1 MIYVIACIAGI
12 AGLLFGFDEGIIAG
26 ALHPLREAFG
36 ITPLQEGLM
45 TATVP
50 LGALAGAVLGGW
62 LAAPHGRRKLL
73 LGAGL
78 LFIIGAGLCAIAP
91 NLLALSLGRLL
102 LGVAI
107 GVAAMVAPLYISET
121 APARIRGMLVSIYQ
135 LAITLGILF
144 AYLVGWGF
152 GDAWRAMFAT
162 AAIPG
167 ALLLVGVAALSDTPR
182 WLMLRGR
189 ASDARRVIA
198 RIEGVSPSD
207 PKVERALA
215 EIAAAVK
222 SDAGGGNWRDLFG
235 PVARPALVVGMG
247 LFLLQQLSGINAVI
261 YFAPTVFAHSGFS
274 STQTQILATVGI
286 GVVNVLMTM
295 VAMGLID
302 RIGRRK
308 LMFIGFAG
316 AAASLGMISLSA
328 WANVPGME
336 VVSIIGL
343 VLYIASFA
351 VSIGPAALGHDVG
364 DLPAPPAGT
373 GHERRFPHQ
382 LGVQLRGGPDLP
394 GADRRHRPGRRL
406 RHLCPG
412 VRLRP
417 LLHRALCAGDQRPV
431 AGGDRKPPEGWK
443 ALPHART
450 RPEGVGTA
458 SERSGRRH
466 ARPDVPLSRR
476 RQGRTKRSPS
486 RSPAWMVTANAS
498 SIRFGWRTSAGVPS
512 ASRRPWCRSARR
524 SQKRAARVRSCST
537 STTAAPPRAVARIS
551 SMTWS

>member
-73 LGAGL
+73 MGAGL

-152 GDAWRAMFAT
+152 GDAWRSMFAT

-167 ALLLVGVAALSDTPR
+167 VLLLVGVAALSDTPR

-189 ASDARRVIA
+189 ANDARRVIA
-198 RIEGVSPSD
+198 RIEGLSPSD
-207 PKVERALA
+207 PMVERALA

-286 GVVNVLMTM
+286 GVVNVLMTL

-316 AAASLGMISLSA
+316 AAASLGMIALSA

-336 VVSIIGL
+336 IVSIIGL

-351 VSIGPAALGHDVG
+351 VSIGP
-364 DLPAPPAGT
+364 LPWVMMS
-373 GHERRFPHQ
+373 EIFPLH
-382 LGVQLRGGPDLP
+382 LRGP
-394 GADRRHRPGRRL
+394 GMSAASLTNWAFNFVVVLTFPVLIDAIGLAGVFAIYAVVCVFGLFFTARYVPETSGLSLEEIESHLKAGRPF
-406 RHLCPG
+406 
-412 VRLRP
+412 
-417 LLHRALCAGDQRPV
+417 
-431 AGGDRKPPEGWK
+431 
-443 ALPHART
+443 RT
-450 RPEGVGTA
+450 LA
-458 SERSGRRH
+458 
-466 ARPDVPLSRR
+466 
-476 RQGRTKRSPS
+476 PS
-486 RSPAWMVTANAS
+486 R
-498 SIRFGWRTSAGVPS
+498 PS
-512 ASRRPWCRSARR
+512 
-524 SQKRAARVRSCST
+524 
-537 STTAAPPRAVARIS
+537 
-551 SMTWS
+551 